1 MISSYLMSNL
11 PFFALHIRHQ
21 CSRQS
26 HGAVE
31 LDVARFDM
39 TGWMLG
45 LDVMS
50 WMVRSDAAELG
61 VVGSDAPGL
70 NMPGLGVV
78 RLGVVRSDAVELD
91 ASEPD
96 MP

>member
-1 MISSYLMSNL
+1 MSNL

-45 LDVMS
+45 LDAKS
-50 WMVRSDAAELG
+50 WMVRLDAAELG
-61 VVGSDAPGL
+61 VAGSDAPGL
-70 NMPGLGVV
+70 NIPGLGVA
-78 RLGVVRSDAVELD
+78 RSDAVELD

-96 MP
+96 GS